1 MIIEFMSPK
10 DGKPLIIIHI
20 EKDGDGRIAVED
32 AAKNLKGM
40 YPERYVL
47 PILGSKPCPGNP
59 LPKIGVFDKNNKPLL
74 SAIKKMCEQGK
85 PGGYVPLESDEM
97 TALLRAQHAGYIVY
111 F

>member
-1 MIIEFMSPK
+1 MSPK

-20 EKDGDGRIAVED
+20 EGDSDSEGAVED

-74 SAIKKMCEQGK
+74 SAIKKMCKQGK
-85 PGGYVPLESDEM
+85 PGGFVALESDEM
-97 TALLRAQHAGYIVY
+97 KAITVAVYDDEVVY